1 MKLIQSGL
9 RSVVVVSMAASLFV
23 GAGCAKKEEA
33 PPAPTP
39 TQVPEP
45 KREQTAP
52 VAPVAPTEP
61 KAAAVVAA
69 QQSVAEAVAQPAPV
83 PPEAAAAPV
92 PDLVGKLAGLQA
104 QTGDLLTRYSGEL
117 STLKSGVLAVK
128 GYVDQHPEVLPASA
142 KAKYQELN
150 ALMPE
155 LTSLVQSL
163 KEAKGADLVTLAPK
177 LATSFTRAKTLY
189 TEVRALLPEKL

>member
-23 GAGCAKKEEA
+23 GAGCSKKEEV
-33 PPAPTP
+33 PPAPAP

-45 KREQTAP
+45 KREQSAP

-61 KAAAVVAA
+61 KAAAGVAA
-69 QQSVAEAVAQPAPV
+69 QQLVAEAAAQPAPV
-83 PPEAAAAPV
+83 VPESVAV
-92 PDLVGKLAGLQA
+92 PAGDLMGKLAAGQTQA
-104 QTGDLLTRYSGEL
+104 GDLLTRYSGEL
-117 STLKSGVLAVK
+117 SMLKSGVLAVK
-128 GYVDQHPEVLPASA
+128 GYVDQHPDVLPASA

-150 ALMPE
+150 SLMPE

-163 KEAKGADLVTLAPK
+163 KEAKAADLVTLAPK
-177 LATSFTRAKTLY
+177 LGASFARAKTLY